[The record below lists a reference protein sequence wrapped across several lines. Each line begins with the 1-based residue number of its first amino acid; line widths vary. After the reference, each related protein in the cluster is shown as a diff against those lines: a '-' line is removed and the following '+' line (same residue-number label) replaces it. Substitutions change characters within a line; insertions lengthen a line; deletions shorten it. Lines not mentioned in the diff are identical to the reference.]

1 MGLRDNKEHMLLALT
16 LAGVVIGCAIG
27 FLSRLAHPSDQTI
40 EYIGFP
46 GVVLMNML
54 KMTILPLVA
63 ASLISGLSQLDAKQS
78 GRIGGFA
85 FCYYGMTTTLAVAT
99 GIALVLIIHPGD
111 PTIRSGNLTPKPIEH
126 TNVTALDKIL
136 DLIRNMFPDNIVQ
149 SSFNTIDTHHEYF
162 TDHNGNDRQKLVVE
176 YHMGM
181 NVLGIIVFCI
191 ATGLIISFVGEKAKP
206 LADFFVALDIVIT
219 TMVGLIMWYS
229 PVGIAS
235 LIAEKI
241 LEIDDIFKTVKTLA
255 MYMITVI
262 AGLAIH
268 LFVTIPTIYF
278 LASRKNPF
286 VYMRGLGQA
295 MATALGT
302 GSSAASLPATFRC
315 LEQNNKCEPRFTKFV
330 LPVGAMINMDGTAL
344 YEAVASIFIAQLNDI
359 SLSIGQVLTVSLTAT
374 LASIGAASIPSAGLV
389 TMLIVLTAVGLPVED
404 ISLIFA
410 VDWFLD
416 RLRTCVNVTGD
427 GFGVGFVQA
436 MCTRGEVAPTLEAT
450 PTQVTF
456 LASNMSEAKFFNSLD
471 HVDRTKF
478 EESTSSAASST
489 DSNVRIEIEPV
500 KHRL

>member
-1 MGLRDNKEHMLLALT
+1 MGLRDNREHLLLVLT
-16 LAGVVIGCAIG
+16 LAGVVVGCVVG
-27 FLSRLAHPSDQTI
+27 FSCRLAHPSDQVI

-46 GVVLMNML
+46 GNMLMNML

-78 GRIGGFA
+78 GRIGGYA
-85 FCYYGMTTTLAVAT
+85 FCYYGLTTTLAVFT
-99 GIALVLIIHPGD
+99 GITLVLIIHPGD
-111 PTIRSGNLTPKPIEH
+111 PSIRNDDLKPKPIES
-126 TNVTALDKIL
+126 TNVTALDKIM
-136 DLIRNMFPDNIVQ
+136 DLVRNMFPDNIVQ
-149 SSFNTIDTHHEYF
+149 SSFNTLETRHEYF
-162 TDHNGNDRQKLVVE
+162 TDHNGNQHQRLIPE
-176 YHMGM
+176 YKMGM

-206 LADFFVALDIVIT
+206 LADFFIALDVVIT

-229 PVGIAS
+229 PIGIAS

-241 LEIDDIFKTVKTLA
+241 LEIDDVFKTVKTLA
-255 MYMITVI
+255 MYMVTVV
-262 AGLAIH
+262 AGLGIH
-268 LFVTIPTIYF
+268 LFITIPLIYF
-278 LASRKNPF
+278 IASRKNPYA
-286 VYMRGLGQA
+286 YMKGLGQA

-344 YEAVASIFIAQLNDI
+344 YEAVASIFIAQLNGI

-404 ISLIFA
+404 VSLIFA

-436 MCTRGEVAPTLEAT
+436 MCTRGEVHPTIEPT
-450 PTQVTF
+450 PTQ
-456 LASNMSEAKFFNSLD
+456 MSDTKFFNSLD
-471 HVDRTKF
+471 HVDKNRF
-478 EESTSSAASST
+478 EESTSSAAST
-489 DSNVRIEIEPV
+489 DSNVRIQIEPTER
-500 KHRL
+500 HRL